1 MTQLSTRPYLLR
13 ALYEWCGDS
22 GYTPHLAVWV
32 DDNVRVPPQYVKDNQ
47 IVLNIAASAT
57 QNLRIE
63 RDWVSFSARFGGVAQ
78 EVWIPIGNVLS
89 LFARETGEGMG
100 FELEP
105 MTAPAAEADLGA
117 RGRLKAVDPSGD
129 DDDKEPPSGPRNGGR
144 PQLKIVK

>member
-1 MTQLSTRPYLLR
+1 MAQLSTKPYLLR

-57 QNLRIE
+57 HHLRIE

-78 EVWIPIGNVLS
+78 EVWIPVGNVLS

-105 MTAPAAEADLGA
+105 MNAPAGEADHT
-117 RGRLKAVDPSGD
+117 GRAQLKAVDKQDGGD
-129 DDDKEPPSGPRNGGR
+129 DEPPSGPRSGGGR
-144 PQLKIVK
+144 PNLKIVK